1 MSAKTWFKYSVLLT
15 LAFAI
20 TVVAGVYYQI
30 ERFLNQP
37 IQVNQA
43 HIFNIHSGDSASA
56 VLRRLPINDT
66 PLYAYTAKVYF
77 RLYPER
83 TSYKAGIY
91 ELFTDDSLRSVLA
104 RFQNGETKAVSIALI
119 EGKTWRDWYKKIQAN
134 PWIQLDISEGELLSS
149 VNAMSGWQL
158 SNLEG
163 AFMPDTY
170 LIDAGGKLSSL
181 MLQSHQALQNY
192 LEAQWQNRALD
203 LPINSPYEALILAS
217 IIEKETGVARERA
230 HIAAVF
236 INRLNLG
243 MRLQTDPTVIYGIGA
258 EFDGN
263 LTRRHLREKTPYN
276 TYRINGLPPTP
287 IAMPSKAA
295 IRAALNPIASDDLY
309 FVSKGDGSHHFSTS
323 LKEHNA
329 AVRRYQLG
337 IE

>member
-1 MSAKTWFKYSVLLT
+1 MSVKTWFKYSVLLT
-15 LAFAI
+15 LVF
-20 TVVAGVYYQI
+20 VVTLVAAVSYQFD
-30 ERFLNQP
+30 RFLNQRLLVS
-37 IQVNQA
+37 QDQ
-43 HIFNIHSGDSASA
+43 IFNIHSGDSATA
-56 VLRRLPINDT
+56 VLRRLPLT
-66 PLYAYTAKVYF
+66 ESPLFDFTAKVYF
-77 RLYPER
+77 RLFPES
-83 TSYKAGIY
+83 TSFKAGIY
-91 ELFTDDSLRSVLA
+91 ELSPEDTLSTVLS
-104 RFQNGETKAVSIALI
+104 RFQLGETKDILIPLI
-119 EGKTWRDWYKKIQAN
+119 EGKTWREWYKTLKEN
-134 PWIQLDISEGELLSS
+134 PWVQLDVNEGELLSS

-170 LIDAGGKLSSL
+170 HLEAGGKLSSL

-192 LEAQWQNRALD
+192 LESQWETRALD
-203 LPINSPYEALILAS
+203 LPIHSPYQALILAS

-243 MRLQTDPTVIYGIGA
+243 MRLQTDPTVIYGIGS

-263 LTRRHLREKTPYN
+263 LTRKHLREKTPYN

-295 IRAALNPIASDDLY
+295 IKAALNPIDSDDLY
-309 FVSKGDGSHHFSTS
+309 FVAKGDGSHKFSKT

-337 IE
+337 IQ